1 MSKIIAK
8 RIGNTSAKAAG
19 AVSSGIKSTTDTI
32 SSISPTKIAST
43 ATKPITSTYKAT
55 QRILNPNRY
64 LNKIWDWVQKIKR
77 YILIYGCI
85 GIASLMIV
93 NQFSYMGL
101 LYMIRHRYDEE
112 NEMKVF
118 GIDMTWIYTWL
129 NIPYNEKLHEQ
140 RQQMIVTGDG
150 KDGENVYNEID
161 NLKAQVQDYN
171 ISADIKLAKMA
182 YNGLLYPRI
191 GAAVLLTLFIGT
203 PLLRV
208 VFFFKP

>member
-1 MSKIIAK
+1 MQK
-8 RIGNTSAKAAG
+8 RIGDKSAKAAD

-32 SSISPTKIAST
+32 SSINPTKIASA

-64 LNKIWDWVQKIKR
+64 LNKIWNWVQKMKR

-85 GIASLMIV
+85 GIASIMIV
-93 NQFSYMGL
+93 NQMSYMGL
-101 LYMIRHRYDEE
+101 LYMVRHRYDED

-129 NIPYNEKLHEQ
+129 NIPYNEKLHEK
-140 RQQMIVTGDG
+140 RQEMAE
-150 KDGENVYNEID
+150 GEGNEGEVKYLEID

-208 VFFFKP
+208 MLFFKP